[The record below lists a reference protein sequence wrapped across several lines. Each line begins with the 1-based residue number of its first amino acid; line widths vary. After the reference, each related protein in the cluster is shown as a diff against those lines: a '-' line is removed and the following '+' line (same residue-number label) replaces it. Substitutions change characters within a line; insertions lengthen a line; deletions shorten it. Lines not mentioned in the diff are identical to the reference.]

1 MRVFALNLTQFVL
14 AVVRLV
20 GHRVEVEARNHGLHL
35 RGLLLS
41 LARMHRPLQ
50 RPDNGVALVL
60 HCGLDPLESLSFFI
74 AGALR
79 VLIRRRL
86 SLVAQVVHLDVFGLG
101 RLIERTVPAPGLV
114 VAAEDAVV

>member
-60 HCGLDPLESLSFFI
+60 HRGLDPLESLSF
-74 AGALR
+74 L
-79 VLIRRRL
+79 
-86 SLVAQVVHLDVFGLG
+86 
-101 RLIERTVPAPGLV
+101 
-114 VAAEDAVV
+114 